1 MSAEHS
7 RRSVASSER
16 LRQEAELAAAEER
29 ERAAA
34 AAAAVAARA
43 SRLAAAELAA
53 ARAEAAAVAAADAAR
68 AAAADLEALRG
79 GSVGGSVADGNID
92 EELRELEAV
101 REQEAAQERAARWVA
116 AHPHGRGGG
125 SPNGRGRAGS
135 VSGRDACGGRTP
147 SGGRVDGDRGSH
159 RQRDS
164 PSPDRRCG
172 HHGVQAIIRE
182 VGPGGGWPT
191 LTKTNYVEWAA
202 VMRVRLQVRHM
213 WDAVRYGDVD
223 YDDDGR
229 ALDALIA
236 AVPAEMQFT
245 LSKKRTAKAAWDAIA
260 AARIGSDRARRSTLQ
275 AFRKEWENL
284 AFKPGEDLDDFAFR
298 LNTLLHKM
306 VQFGDDT
313 YDEERAVE
321 KLLRCVPERYK
332 QIARSVE
339 SMLDLSTMSIEEAI
353 GRLKVVDN
361 DEPRPHSG
369 PITIGGKLHLTREQW
384 EACQRDE
391 KKGEYSSSTGGHRR
405 GKPGKPRGG
414 AQGGGAQGGATGK
427 RKPARDDICHNCGKT
442 GHWARECRQPRRGQ
456 AQAQAQAHV
465 ARVEEE
471 PALLLAH
478 ASIELPPA
486 ATALLHIDE
495 SKASAFLGDGS
506 NDDKCDGWCLDTG
519 ATHHMT
525 GRQEY
530 FSDLDTSI
538 RGSVKFGDASGVEI
552 KGVGS
557 ILFTAK
563 SGEHRLLTGVYY
575 IPALRNSIISLGQLD
590 KNGSR
595 MEIENGLLRVWDP
608 RGRLLAK
615 VKRGSNHLY
624 ILHIE
629 VAQPLCLAA
638 RRDDDAWRWHERFGH
653 LNFEALKQLGVKEM
667 VRDLPHIDHVEQLC
681 DVCVLTKQRR
691 FPFPQQTSFR
701 AKERLELVHGDLCGP
716 VTPAT
721 PGGRRYFLLLVDD
734 LSRYMWVM
742 VLGSK
747 GEAADA
753 IRRAQAAAEAE
764 CGRKL
769 RVLRTDNGG
778 EFTAA
783 EFAAYCAE
791 EGIQRHYSAPYSP
804 QQNGVVERR
813 NQTVVGMARA
823 LLKQRRMP
831 AVFWGEAVVTAV
843 YILNR
848 SPTKALDGKTPYE
861 AWHGRKPTVFHLRT
875 FGCLAFAK
883 ELGHIG
889 KLDDRSTPGVFIGY
903 AEGSKAY
910 RILDPKTQCVR
921 TARDVVFDEGQG
933 WAWDK
938 AVDDGSTPTYD
949 FTIEYVHFEGAGGA
963 GSSPSPSVP
972 EPPPTPALT
981 TATRSSSTLPQPA
994 SPRTPAPTAT
1004 PSGTSTPT
1012 QAHVEQ
1018 SPVEF
1023 ATPLSRD
1030 EERIDAYYDSEPL
1043 RYRTMED
1050 ILGDQPVPGPAL
1062 RDLKAQLHLACDD
1075 GEPRSFAEAER
1086 DGAWRAAM
1094 QSEMDAVAENR
1105 TWEVADLP
1113 HGQRAITL
1121 KWVFK
1126 LKRDE
1131 AGAIV
1136 KHKARL
1142 VARGFVQQEGI
1153 DFDDAFAPVARME
1166 SVRLLLALAAQE
1178 GWCVHH
1184 MDVKSAFLNGD
1195 LKEEVYVHQP
1205 PGFVIPGKE
1214 DKVLRL
1220 RKALYGL
1227 RQAPRAWNA
1236 KLDSTLKGMGFEQ
1249 SPHEAAIYRRGN
1261 GGNALLVGVYVDDL
1275 VITGTKD
1282 AEVAAFKEDMKATF
1296 QMSDL
1301 GPLSFYLGIEV
1312 HQDDSGITLRQTAYA
1327 KRIVELAGL
1336 TDCNPALTPME
1347 EKLKLSRHSTAK
1359 EVDATQYRCLVGSL
1373 RYLAH
1378 TRPDLA
1384 FSVGYVSR
1392 FMQRPTTEHQQAVK
1406 RIIRYVAGTLDH
1418 GIYYPRCRGEAH
1430 FIGYSDSDHAG
1441 DIDTSKSTSGILFFL
1456 GKCLVSWQSV
1466 KQPVVAMSS
1475 CEAEYVAASTASTQA
1490 LWLARLLGDL
1500 LGRDTEAVELRVDS
1514 MSALALAKNPVFHER
1529 SRHIRVRYH
1538 LIRDY
1543 LKEGSIKA
1551 SYINTN
1557 DQLADLLTKPL
1568 GRIKFLELCSRIGM
1582 VQPPHKTTHK
1592 T

>member
-1 MSAEHS
+1 
-7 RRSVASSER
+7 
-16 LRQEAELAAAEER
+16 
-29 ERAAA
+29 
-34 AAAAVAARA
+34 
-43 SRLAAAELAA
+43 
-53 ARAEAAAVAAADAAR
+53 
-68 AAAADLEALRG
+68 
-79 GSVGGSVADGNID
+79 
-92 EELRELEAV
+92 
-101 REQEAAQERAARWVA
+101 
-116 AHPHGRGGG
+116 
-125 SPNGRGRAGS
+125 
-135 VSGRDACGGRTP
+135 
-147 SGGRVDGDRGSH
+147 
-159 RQRDS
+159 
-164 PSPDRRCG
+164 
-172 HHGVQAIIRE
+172 
-182 VGPGGGWPT
+182 
-191 LTKTNYVEWAA
+191 
-202 VMRVRLQVRHM
+202 M

-223 YDDDGR
+223 YDDDRR

-361 DEPRPHSG
+361 DEPQPHSG

-427 RKPARDDICHNCGKT
+427 RKPTRDDICHNCGKT

-783 EFAAYCAE
+783 EFAAYCAD

-823 LLKQRRMP
+823 LLKQRGMP

-848 SPTKALDGKTPYE
+848 SPTKTLDGKTPYE

-910 RILDPKTQCVR
+910 RILDPKTQRVR

-963 GSSPSPSVP
+963 
-972 EPPPTPALT
+972 
-981 TATRSSSTLPQPA
+981 A

-1030 EERIDAYYDSEPL
+1030 EERIDAYHDSEPL

-1113 HGQRAITL
+1113 RGQRAITL

-1153 DFDDAFAPVARME
+1153 DFDDAFAPAARME
-1166 SVRLLLALAAQE
+1166 S
-1178 GWCVHH
+1178 
-1184 MDVKSAFLNGD
+1184 SAFLNGD

-1359 EVDATQYRCLVGSL
+1359 EVDATQYRRLVGSL

-1384 FSVGYVSR
+1384 FSVGYVS
-1392 FMQRPTTEHQQAVK
+1392 
-1406 RIIRYVAGTLDH
+1406 
-1418 GIYYPRCRGEAH
+1418 RCRGEAH

-1490 LWLARLLGDL
+1490 LWLARMLGDL

-1538 LIRDY
+1538 FIRGC
-1543 LKEGSIKA
+1543 LEEGSIKA

>member
-1 MSAEHS
+1 
-7 RRSVASSER
+7 
-16 LRQEAELAAAEER
+16 
-29 ERAAA
+29 
-34 AAAAVAARA
+34 
-43 SRLAAAELAA
+43 
-53 ARAEAAAVAAADAAR
+53 
-68 AAAADLEALRG
+68 
-79 GSVGGSVADGNID
+79 
-92 EELRELEAV
+92 
-101 REQEAAQERAARWVA
+101 
-116 AHPHGRGGG
+116 
-125 SPNGRGRAGS
+125 
-135 VSGRDACGGRTP
+135 
-147 SGGRVDGDRGSH
+147 
-159 RQRDS
+159 
-164 PSPDRRCG
+164 
-172 HHGVQAIIRE
+172 
-182 VGPGGGWPT
+182 
-191 LTKTNYVEWAA
+191 
-202 VMRVRLQVRHM
+202 
-213 WDAVRYGDVD
+213 
-223 YDDDGR
+223 
-229 ALDALIA
+229 
-236 AVPAEMQFT
+236 
-245 LSKKRTAKAAWDAIA
+245 
-260 AARIGSDRARRSTLQ
+260 
-275 AFRKEWENL
+275 
-284 AFKPGEDLDDFAFR
+284 
-298 LNTLLHKM
+298 
-306 VQFGDDT
+306 
-313 YDEERAVE
+313 
-321 KLLRCVPERYK
+321 
-332 QIARSVE
+332 
-339 SMLDLSTMSIEEAI
+339 
-353 GRLKVVDN
+353 
-361 DEPRPHSG
+361 
-369 PITIGGKLHLTREQW
+369 
-384 EACQRDE
+384 
-391 KKGEYSSSTGGHRR
+391 
-405 GKPGKPRGG
+405 
-414 AQGGGAQGGATGK
+414 
-427 RKPARDDICHNCGKT
+427 
-442 GHWARECRQPRRGQ
+442 
-456 AQAQAQAHV
+456 
-465 ARVEEE
+465 
-471 PALLLAH
+471 
-478 ASIELPPA
+478 
-486 ATALLHIDE
+486 
-495 SKASAFLGDGS
+495 
-506 NDDKCDGWCLDTG
+506 
-519 ATHHMT
+519 MT

-823 LLKQRRMP
+823 LLKQRGMP

-921 TARDVVFDEGQG
+921 TTRDVVFDEGQG

-949 FTIEYVHFEGAGGA
+949 FTIEYVHFEEAGGA
-963 GSSPSPSVP
+963 GSSSSPSVP

-981 TATRSSSTLPQPA
+981 TATSSSSTLPQPA

-1018 SPVEF
+1018 SPVEL

-1030 EERIDAYYDSEPL
+1030 EERIDAYHDSEPL

-1113 HGQRAITL
+1113 RGQRAITL

-1359 EVDATQYRCLVGSL
+1359 EVDATQYRRLVGSL

-1475 CEAEYVAASTASTQA
+1475 CEAEYIAASTASTQA

-1551 SYINTN
+1551 SYINTS